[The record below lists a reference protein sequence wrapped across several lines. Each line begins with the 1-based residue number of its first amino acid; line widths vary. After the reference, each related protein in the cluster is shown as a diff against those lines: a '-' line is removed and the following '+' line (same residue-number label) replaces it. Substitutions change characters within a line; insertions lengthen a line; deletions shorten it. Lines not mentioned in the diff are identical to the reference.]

1 VIKTL
6 GTQLAL
12 FFREPEF
19 RRNLGSLAKYFAL
32 LVSVIAAYTVLFQLL
47 MVRLEG
53 QEHSWFAGFYW
64 TLVTMS
70 TLGYGDIVFHTDLGR
85 IFSVIV
91 LVSGVILLLI
101 LLPFVFIR
109 HFYAPWLE
117 ARLRLRAPRRIA
129 DDVRDHVV
137 LCAWD
142 PVAESVIEQLNLHR
156 IPYVLLDPD
165 AERATNRHADGF
177 QVIAGELDS
186 EKTFRNAGIDRARLV
201 LANAED
207 TTNTNIILT
216 VRDIAPDVP
225 IVAIA
230 SSEDAVDVME
240 LAGATHVLPLRRRLG
255 EQLANRINA
264 GRAQVHEIG
273 RFHGLIVAEFPVLN
287 TPLAGRTIR
296 DAPLRELMG
305 INIVAVWEKG
315 SLHPAKPEF
324 MLTDHCLPVVVGT
337 PEQMEE
343 LDEFLYIYDTNW
355 NPVIVIGGGKVGRSA
370 TRQLKAQGVTVHLI
384 ERNEVLANRWKNV
397 PDRLFIGDAANR
409 TLLEEAGIAEAPAV
423 LLTTNDDAMNVFL
436 SVYCRRL
443 NPALRIVSR
452 VTHER
457 NIASIRRAGADLVLS
472 YAGLGMETVISLARN
487 RTLVLLGEGV
497 ELFEEVLPKSLA
509 NNTLAESEIGAR
521 TGVNLVAVEDED
533 GLRPAPRAGDVLKE
547 GCRLYMIGTPDQ
559 HLEFQKQY
567 GVAPREQDNPDA
579 TSHV

>member
-1 VIKTL
+1 VIKNL
-6 GTQLAL
+6 GTHFAL
-12 FFREPEF
+12 FIREPEF
-19 RRNLGSLAKYFAL
+19 RRNLRTLAKYLIL
-32 LVSVIAAYTVLFQLL
+32 LVAVIAAYSVLFQLV
-47 MVRLEG
+47 MVRIEG
-53 QEHSWFAGFYW
+53 QQHSWVAGLYW

-70 TLGYGDIVFHTDLGR
+70 TLGYGDIVFHTDFGR
-85 IFSVIV
+85 AFSVFV
-91 LVSGVILLLI
+91 LLSGVILLLI

-117 ARLRLRAPRRIA
+117 AQLRLRAPRQVA
-129 DDVRDHVV
+129 DNVQDHVV

-142 PVAESVIEQLNLHR
+142 PVAESVVEQLELHR

-165 AERATNRHADGF
+165 AERATRRHAEGF
-177 QVIAGELDS
+177 QVITGELDS
-186 EKTFRNAGIDRARLV
+186 ERTFRNAGIERAKLV

-216 VRDIAPDVP
+216 VREIAPHVP

-240 LAGATHVLPLRRRLG
+240 LAGSTHVLPLRRRLG

-315 SLHPAKPEF
+315 VLRPASPEF
-324 MLTDHCLPVVVGT
+324 LLTDHCMPVVVGT

-370 TRQLKAQGVTVHLI
+370 TRRLKSQGVTVHLI
-384 ERNEVLANRWKNV
+384 ERNEALANRWKDV
-397 PDRLFIGDAANR
+397 PDRLFVGDAANR
-409 TLLEEAGIAEAPAV
+409 DLLEEAGIAEAPAV
-423 LLTTNDDAMNVFL
+423 LLTTNDDAMNAFL

-497 ELFEEVLPKSLA
+497 ELFEEMLPQSLA
-509 NNTLAESEIGAR
+509 NTTLADSDIGAR
-521 TGVNLVAVEDED
+521 TGVNVVAVEDEE
-533 GLRPAPRAGDVLKE
+533 GLRPAPRAGDILKA

-559 HLEFQKQY
+559 HLEFQKQF
-567 GVAPREQDNPDA
+567 GLPNRGE
-579 TSHV
+579 SHV